1 MITWINRLNEAM
13 QYIEMHISEKIEL
26 EELARIACCSEYH
39 FQRMFSYMA
48 DMPLSEYIR
57 RRRMSLAA
65 ADLKSGKEKVVDIA
79 LKYGY
84 DSPTAFNRAFQSIH
98 GAAPSVVRKEN
109 LPVKSYPPIQ
119 FHLSISGGQAL
130 EHRVEKKR
138 EIRIIGY
145 GAQLSDRI
153 EENFESVP
161 GLWARLAQD
170 ESIPR
175 LIALMNQPPFGLL
188 GVSACNDRNVWRY
201 YICVS
206 SDQPVPDGMEEF
218 IIPESTWAIFS
229 GSGKG
234 TDIQQLEKRVVLEW
248 LPTSGYEYAN
258 APDVEVYLSD
268 DPQDAK
274 FEVWIPV
281 IKK

>member
-1 MITWINRLNEAM
+1 MMTWISRLNEAM
-13 QYIEMHISEKIEL
+13 QYIEMHISERIEPDQ
-26 EELARIACCSEYH
+26 LARIACCSEYH

-48 DMPLSEYIR
+48 DVPLSEYIR

-65 ADLKSGKEKVVDIA
+65 ADLKSGQEKIVDIA

-98 GAAPSVVRKEN
+98 GAAPSAVRKEN

-119 FHLSISGGQAL
+119 FHMSISGGQAL
-130 EHRVEKKR
+130 EYRIEKMK
-138 EIRIIGY
+138 EFRIIGY
-145 GAQLSDRI
+145 GAKLSDKI
-153 EENFESVP
+153 EENFKNVP
-161 GLWARLAQD
+161 ALWARLAQE

-175 LIALMNQPPFGLL
+175 LIGLMNRPPFGLL
-188 GVSACNDRNVWRY
+188 GVSACNNSNMWRY

-206 SDQPVPDGMEEF
+206 SDEALPEGMEEL
-218 IIPESTWAIFS
+218 IIPESTWAVFS
-229 GSGKG
+229 GNGKG

-258 APDVEVYLSD
+258 APDVEVYLND
-268 DPQDAK
+268 DSQNAK